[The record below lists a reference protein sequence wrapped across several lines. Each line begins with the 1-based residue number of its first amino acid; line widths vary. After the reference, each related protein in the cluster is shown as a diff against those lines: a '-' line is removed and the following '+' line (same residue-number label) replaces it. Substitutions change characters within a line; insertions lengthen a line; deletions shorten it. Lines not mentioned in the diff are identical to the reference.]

1 MNFSK
6 KIKNLERKGIVSR
19 KPHPA
24 IPFILALIALVLG
37 IIIPYKSFSYAF
49 FLLAGFS
56 FIFAILHLV
65 VVRVLGGRVKEKKQ
79 KKSY

>member
-6 KIKNLERKGIVSR
+6 RIENLEKRGIVSR

-24 IPFILALIALVLG
+24 IPFILTFIALILG
-37 IIIPYKSFSYAF
+37 ILTPDKIFSYAF

-56 FIFAILHLV
+56 FLFAVLHLI
-65 VVRVLGGRVKEKKQ
+65 VVRILG
-79 KKSY
+79 S

>member
-6 KIKNLERKGIVSR
+6 KIKRLERKGIVSR

-24 IPFILALIALVLG
+24 IPFILAFIALILG
-37 IIIPYKSFSYAF
+37 ILTPDKTFSYAF

-56 FIFAILHLV
+56 FLFAVLHLI
-65 VVRVLGGRVKEKKQ
+65 VVRTLKR
-79 KKSY
+79 